1 MHWVQVL
8 NQVLDMALRFNDWKN
23 MSLFAN
29 FTPFKLISENN
40 CLSNQYRY
48 NDQSNHLWQN
58 QSSTLKETSYI
69 TKTMIATNCI

>member
-48 NDQSNHLWQN
+48 NDQSNHL
-58 QSSTLKETSYI
+58 
-69 TKTMIATNCI
+69 